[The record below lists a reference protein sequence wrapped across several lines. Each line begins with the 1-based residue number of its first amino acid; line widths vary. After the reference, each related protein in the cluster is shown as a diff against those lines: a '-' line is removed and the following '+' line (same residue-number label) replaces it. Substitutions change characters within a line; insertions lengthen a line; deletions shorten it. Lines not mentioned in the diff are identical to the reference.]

1 MYRHAYT
8 WAGTSR
14 NIVRHSVL
22 SQAFSTMVRI
32 VEAAAPL
39 RALPSRLQASRR
51 YLSMPC
57 RRSPRWPSWLAGTDQ
72 GTCGHIEF

>member
-1 MYRHAYT
+1 
-8 WAGTSR
+8 
-14 NIVRHSVL
+14 
-22 SQAFSTMVRI
+22 
-32 VEAAAPL
+32 
-39 RALPSRLQASRR
+39 LQASRR